1 MAGLYMGSSVASF
14 AIAGAQVASAI
25 TLSSTVA
32 QAGAASIAP
41 LTQAKA
47 LTAAGVVLARG
58 ATDIAQAWDNPEE
71 RGKAVKRAISRLVCM
86 VLVMK
91 LPIILPSRIMIR

>member
-1 MAGLYMGSSVASF
+1 MAAFGAWTYYRRVHPMVKAYREEARVNPQMKNFWQYMKEHKKDTLMAGLYMGSSVASF

-47 LTAAGVVLARG
+47 
-58 ATDIAQAWDNPEE
+58 
-71 RGKAVKRAISRLVCM
+71 
-86 VLVMK
+86 
-91 LPIILPSRIMIR
+91 